1 MRRPQAMRG
10 TMKHTIVVSTAAAF
24 LLTACST
31 NPYTGEQQVSN
42 TALGAG
48 TGALLGTAAGAVL
61 GSTTSLKTRNA
72 MLVGAGIGALAGGS
86 VGLYMDNQET
96 KLRQRLEGTGV
107 SVTRQGDNIILN
119 MPSNITFPTN
129 QADIRPHF
137 YEVLNSVALVLKEFN
152 RTLVNVNGFTDSD
165 GSEEYNIDL
174 SQRRADAVAQ
184 YLISQQLDGNRF
196 EVRGFGENHPIAT
209 NTSASGKAQNRRV
222 EIKIVPLT

>member
-61 GSTTSLKTRNA
+61 GSTTNLKPRNA

>member
-1 MRRPQAMRG
+1 MRRPQAIRG
-10 TMKHTIVVSTAAAF
+10 AMKHTIVVLTTAAF
-24 LLTACST
+24 LLTTCST
-31 NPYTGEQQVSN
+31 NPYTAEQQVLN
-42 TALGAG
+42 AALGAG
-48 TGALLGTAAGAVL
+48 TGVLLGTAAGAVL
-61 GSTTSLKTRNA
+61 GSTTNLKTRNA

-129 QADIRPHF
+129 QADIKPHF